1 VVVRAGTREYRLA
14 DRRIWLGS
22 DGVFGGAALIRIA
35 PSVSVEALLPKRRL
49 KRAEMRLEVA
59 PLIEACAEDG
69 QADLFRTRC
78 ADGALGPIKL
88 DTRGFK
94 LEAAE
99 IQYPADV
106 TLQVPYYFLMLR
118 VGPCRGVRRPSAA

>member
-1 VVVRAGTREYRLA
+1 MVVRAGTREYRLA

-22 DGVFGGAALIRIA
+22 DGVFGAAALIRTA
-35 PSVSVEALLPKRRL
+35 PSVSVEALLPKRRR
-49 KRAEMRLEVA
+49 KRAEIRLEVA

-99 IQYPADV
+99 IQYPALNPPFRQKPLV
-106 TLQVPYYFLMLR
+106 TVPDHDIQGMR
-118 VGPCRGVRRPSAA
+118 HETS